1 MKSNFVN
8 LELSIIL
15 PTYNESKN
23 LRVMIPKI
31 EKVFKDFRHEIIVVD
46 DNSTDNTIGCLKSLN
61 KNCDTIRLVTR
72 LDKKGIGS
80 ALCDGYDL
88 AKGDIILS
96 SDADLSFSVEDM
108 LKLVEGIKAGHDLML
123 GCRHVIE
130 GSYYEKKGLRTA
142 IKGSISKF
150 GNTTLRILTGINIHD
165 FSANFRAIKKSA
177 WKNLILEEHNNL
189 MLFEMIVKA
198 KHKGMRISEI
208 PVSFIDRV
216 YGESKL
222 KLSIEIPRFMLKMFY
237 YILKY
242 R

>member
-108 LKLVEGIKAGHDLML
+108 LKLVEGIKAGHELML

-130 GSYYEKKGLRTA
+130 GSFESFQNTRRFFIVFAAAVVGQIATVNYEVRMSL
-142 IKGSISKF
+142 
-150 GNTTLRILTGINIHD
+150 
-165 FSANFRAIKKSA
+165 
-177 WKNLILEEHNNL
+177 
-189 MLFEMIVKA
+189 
-198 KHKGMRISEI
+198 
-208 PVSFIDRV
+208 VSFLDRCSQNLRRL
-216 YGESKL
+216 G
-222 KLSIEIPRFMLKMFY
+222 IQAPIPP
-237 YILKY
+237 ILI
-242 R
+242 